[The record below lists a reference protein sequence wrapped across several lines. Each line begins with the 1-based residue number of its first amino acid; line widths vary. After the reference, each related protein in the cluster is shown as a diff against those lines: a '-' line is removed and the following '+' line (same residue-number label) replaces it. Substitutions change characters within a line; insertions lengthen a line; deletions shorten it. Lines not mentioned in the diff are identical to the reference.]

1 MVPRRSVGRKVCE
14 GVKQSGLTA
23 TRLEVLEEASVFS
36 VSSIFDIQFS
46 CDSTRREGQG
56 AEAEAGRELRL
67 GKRGKCKLESPPQ
80 QLIRDTQ
87 EASRSEVNS
96 YIPNHRLFG
105 RRKSAVC

>member
-1 MVPRRSVGRKVCE
+1 VVPRRSVGRKVCE

-36 VSSIFDIQFS
+36 SRSIFDIQFS
-46 CDSTRREGQG
+46 CDSIRREGQG
-56 AEAEAGRELRL
+56 AEAGRELRL